1 MVLTRRLL
9 DYLFILLGVVVLT
22 LLLLPFR
29 SAFTIANVTMIFL
42 LMAIVVAVTRGTLP
56 GLWTAFISFMAINF
70 FFVQPE
76 YTLWVA
82 DPREVFDLIVFLAA
96 GAVAVRLGAHARQQT
111 ETARLRVH
119 EQAVLYRL
127 TRTFNQLATRED
139 VLNALME
146 IVREEFAAR
155 QVDVLPDAAEAAPS
169 DLAVHYL
176 LLQAGETVYATMRA
190 AFDKPLPQPRI
201 DLLNTGVAQAAMA
214 LQRIDLSER
223 ARKSRQYEEADNLK
237 TALLHAVSHDL
248 RTPITIIKTSASN
261 LRRLGD
267 ALPQTERQEI
277 AETIETEADQLDRL
291 VGNLLDMS
299 RLRAGVLRLSSS
311 LNSLEEVAGD
321 VAARVW
327 QVTKQERI
335 KIAFPDD
342 MPLVEF
348 DYGLLMQALT
358 NLVDNS
364 LRYEPPASLVEIR
377 GDWHAGEALLKVVN
391 HGETIPDDVKA
402 HMMEPFYH
410 GRDGHIGLGLPI
422 ARGIIE
428 AHHGALRVEDTPG
441 GGATFVIMLPYKEEA
456 RVEAENPGG

>member
-9 DYLFILLGVVVLT
+9 DYLLIGLGVAALT

-76 YTLWVA
+76 YTLWIA
-82 DPREVFDLIVFLAA
+82 DPREVFDLIVFLTT

-139 VLNALME
+139 VLNALTE
-146 IVREEFAAR
+146 VVREEFAAR
-155 QVDVLPDAAEAAPS
+155 QVDVLPDAAESAPPGLAA
-169 DLAVHYL
+169 HYL

-321 VAARVW
+321 VAARIW

-335 KIAFPDD
+335 KIAIPDD

-364 LRYEPPASLVEIR
+364 LRYEPPTSLVEIR
-377 GDWHAGEALLKVVN
+377 GEWRAGEALLKVVN

-456 RVEAENPGG
+456 RVEAQNPGG